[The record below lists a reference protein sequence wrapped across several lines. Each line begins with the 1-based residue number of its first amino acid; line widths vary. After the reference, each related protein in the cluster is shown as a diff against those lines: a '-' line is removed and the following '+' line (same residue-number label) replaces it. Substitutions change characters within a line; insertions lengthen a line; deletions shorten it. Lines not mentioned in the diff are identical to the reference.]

1 MNHPR
6 FPRCLLATLLLL
18 GASRAL
24 AQDHVRGSSE
34 PIVASIDPS
43 KLTYDILV
51 DADLPANDAA
61 NKKFKSLQAAY
72 EAAPAGTEAKP
83 TVIALKP
90 GVHFIPRPGP
100 RTASIAIAKNWITF
114 LGLTNN
120 RRAVVIADNCGLF
133 QGADD
138 NGYMLDVTADGF
150 TLRNL
155 TVINYCNTDYEYP
168 GDPRKNLKM
177 RNPVITQAVALQCQ
191 GDKHVYENV
200 AFLSRLD
207 TTFIRTT
214 RAYFKNV
221 FIEGTD
227 DWMGGGQMG
236 VWEDSTLVYP
246 TGRGVMSAANLVFIN
261 CRFEAARGMEFYK
274 VEYNAALRPIALI
287 DCTVPENTAWSRG
300 AAPAR
305 PTQYSLTY
313 RVKYPN
319 GQPAKIADGTVG
331 PKTYDY
337 GRELSDR
344 ERAAFNPW
352 NLLRAAPGAAPDDWD
367 PAGVKA
373 KYEAAGQGSLP
384 YRMAFTGGGGAARGG
399 GVFGAPPVPPTIRT
413 GGPGTKFSAVVT
425 PARATDPTITWS
437 TKSSLVT
444 LSDTTGPTCTVT
456 ARNTTDRAEYV
467 PITAT
472 ASNGICITAWVY
484 AEPKFIDPPAV
495 LAAPT
500 LAAPARGIV
509 AVRYGLD
516 LRGKEDQ
523 SLVSWSICDD
533 AAGTNP
539 RLVAV
544 TRGKEPLKSLAL
556 APGYVGKYIQVSLQP
571 KHAISEAGPA
581 VTAIAAKPI
590 AAGDLVSTTVSPNFR
605 HFVPERN
612 ETYVSGLW
620 TVLGASAWT
629 VAADERLPNGYGVT
643 PPTTSGSLL
652 YQQDAAT
659 GDMQI
664 DLLMSPE
671 KTEGTGF
678 SIPGSPADTDP
689 TGRGD
694 RNLHSDIFIKYDP
707 RTKNGYALRFWRT
720 QLAPGTCIYQF
731 YKIENGA
738 GSPVSDKQVLSGVFK
753 PTTHLTI
760 KATGNQLTVTAS
772 NDRDGEKLLLTETI
786 VPNRFGGAGV
796 KWPRGS
802 TNTYGRIEISYPG
815 AAPSK

>member
-6 FPRCLLATLLLL
+6 LRLIPIA
-18 GASRAL
+18 AL
-24 AQDHVRGSSE
+24 FAFSGFAAHAQDSMDGAPE

-51 DADLPANDAA
+51 DADLPQDDAA
-61 NKKFKSLQAAY
+61 NHKFKSLQTAY
-72 EAAPAGTEAKP
+72 AAAPAGTEAKP

-100 RTASIAIAKNWITF
+100 RTPSIAINKNWITF

-138 NGYMLDVTADGF
+138 DGYMLDVNATGF

-155 TVINYCNTDYEYP
+155 TVVNYCNNDYEYP
-168 GDPRKNLKM
+168 GDPSKNLKK
-177 RNPVITQAVALQCQ
+177 RSDVITQAVALQCQ
-191 GDKHVYENV
+191 GDKQVYENV

-214 RAYFKNV
+214 RAYFKNCY
-221 FIEGTD
+221 IEGTD

-274 VEYNAALRPIALI
+274 VEYNAALRPVALI
-287 DCTVPENTAWSRG
+287 NCVVPENTSWNRG
-300 AAPAR
+300 KAPPR

-313 RVKYPN
+313 HVKYPD
-319 GQPAKIADGTVG
+319 GQPARIADGTVG

-337 GRELSDR
+337 GRELT
-344 ERAAFNPW
+344 ERDVGAFNPW
-352 NLLRAAPGAAPDDWD
+352 NLLRAAPNAAPDDWD
-367 PAGVKA
+367 PADVKE
-373 KYEAAGQGSLP
+373 KFEAAGQGNLP
-384 YRMAFTGGGGAARGG
+384 FRMAFTGNGGAPRGGGA
-399 GVFGAPPVPPTIRT
+399 FGAPAVPPTIRT
-413 GGPGTKFSAVVT
+413 GGPGATFGATVT
-425 PARATDPTITWS
+425 PSRATDPAIRWS
-437 TKSSLVT
+437 TKSDLVT
-444 LSDTTGPTCTVT
+444 LSATTGAKITVA

-467 PITAT
+467 PIDAT
-472 ASNGICITAWVY
+472 ASDGVCITAWVY
-484 AEPKFIDPPAV
+484 AEPKYIDPPAFTN
-495 LAAPT
+495 APT
-500 LAAPARGIV
+500 LTAPTKGTVSV
-509 AVRYGLD
+509 AYALD

-523 SLVSWSICDD
+523 SLIAWSICDD
-533 AAGTNP
+533 ATGANP
-539 RLVAV
+539 RAVAV
-544 TRGKEPLKSLAL
+544 SRGNAPLRSLAL
-556 APGYVGKYIQVSLQP
+556 TPGYVGKYLKVSIQP
-571 KHAISEAGPA
+571 KHPICEAGPA

-590 AAGDLVSTTVSPNFR
+590 AASDVPSTTVSPAFRNF
-605 HFVPERN
+605 VSDVN
-612 ETYVSGLW
+612 DTYVSGLW
-620 TVLGASAWT
+620 TVLGNWT
-629 VAADERLPNGYGVT
+629 VVADDRLLNGYGVR
-643 PPTTSGSLL
+643 PNAQPGSLL
-652 YQQDAAT
+652 YQNDADT

-678 SIPGSPADTDP
+678 SIPGSPADSDS

-694 RNLHSDIFIKYDP
+694 RNLHADILVKYDP

-720 QLAPGTCIYQF
+720 NKAPTHCLFQF

-738 GSPVSDKQVLSGVFK
+738 GSPLSEKQAMTAVFK

-760 KATGNQLTVTAS
+760 KVTGTTINATAS
-772 NDRDGEKLLLTETI
+772 NDVDKATLSLTDTI
-786 VPNRFGGAGV
+786 AANRFGGAGV
-796 KWPRGS
+796 NWPRGS
-802 TNTYGRIEISYPG
+802 TNTYSRIEISYPG
-815 AAPSK
+815 AK

>member
-1 MNHPR
+1 MKTSPLSL
-6 FPRCLLATLLLL
+6 CLASAVFLLSPIGL
-18 GASRAL
+18 R
-24 AQDHVRGSSE
+24 AQDNVRGSAE

-43 KLTYDILV
+43 KLTYDIFV

-72 EAAPAGTEAKP
+72 DAAPAGTEAKP

-90 GVHFIPRPGP
+90 GVHFVPRPGP
-100 RTASIAIAKNWITF
+100 RTPSIAINKNWITF

-138 NGYMLDVTADGF
+138 DGYMLDVNATGF

-155 TVINYCNTDYEYP
+155 TVVNYCNQDYEYP
-168 GDPRKNLKM
+168 GDPSKNLKM
-177 RNPVITQAVALQCQ
+177 RNPVITQAVALQSQ

-274 VEYNAALRPIALI
+274 VEYNAFLRPVALI
-287 DCTVPENTAWSRG
+287 NCVVPENTSWSRG
-300 AAPAR
+300 KAPER

-313 RVKYPN
+313 HVKYPD
-319 GQPAKIADGTVG
+319 GKPAKIADGTVG

-337 GRELSDR
+337 GRELSER
-344 ERAAFNPW
+344 EVAAFNPW
-352 NLLRAAPGAAPDDWD
+352 NLLRAAPNAAPDDWD
-367 PAGVKA
+367 PASVKE
-373 KYEAAGQGSLP
+373 KYEGAGQGNLP
-384 YRMAFTGGGGAARGG
+384 FRMAFTGGGGAPRPG
-399 GVFGAPPVPPTIRT
+399 GVFGAMPAPPTIRT
-413 GGPGTKFSAVVT
+413 GGPNASTKLGATVT
-425 PARATDPTITWS
+425 PARATDPTIAWS

-444 LSDTTGPTCTVT
+444 LSDVKGPSCTLT
-456 ARNTTDRAEYV
+456 ANNSTDRAEYV

-472 ASNGICITAWVY
+472 ASDGICVTAWVY
-484 AEPKFIDPPAV
+484 AEPKFIDPPAF
-495 LAAPT
+495 ATAPT
-500 LAAPARGIV
+500 LSAPARGIV
-509 AVRYGLD
+509 SVNYALD
-516 LRGKEDQ
+516 LRGQEDQ
-523 SLVSWSICDD
+523 SLVTWSICDD
-533 AAGTNP
+533 MNGANART
-539 RLVAV
+539 VAV
-544 TRGKEPLKSLAL
+544 SRGNRPLKSLTL
-556 APGYVGKYIQVSLQP
+556 TPGYVGKFLRASIQP
-571 KHAISEAGPA
+571 KHPICEAGPA
-581 VTAIAAKPI
+581 VVAVAAKPI
-590 AAGDLVSTTVSPNFR
+590 TPADVPSSTVSPSFRNFVADKNDT
-605 HFVPERN
+605 F
-612 ETYVSGLW
+612 TSGLW

-629 VAADERLPNGYGVT
+629 VAADEHLLNGYGVR

-652 YQQDAAT
+652 YQNDADT

-664 DLLMSPE
+664 DLVMTPE

-678 SIPGSPADTDP
+678 SIPGSPADSDA

-694 RNLHSDIFIKYDP
+694 RNLHADVLIKYDP

-720 QLAPGTCIYQF
+720 QQAPNACLYQF

-738 GSPVSDKQVLSGVFK
+738 GSPLDAKQVISGVFK
-753 PTTHLTI
+753 PSTHLTI
-760 KATGNQLTVTAS
+760 KATGNTLTATAS
-772 NDRDGEKLLLTETI
+772 NDHDSETLSLTGTI
-786 VPNRFGGAGV
+786 TPNRFGGAGV
-796 KWPRGS
+796 NWPRGS
-802 TNTYGRIEISYPG
+802 TNTYSRIEISYPT
-815 AAPSK
+815 AK